1 MKELAHS
8 FTVGLP
14 NGWQTQLPGKVLDN
28 DTDKMKFVL
37 NLAAWNISNRA
48 DGQFGGPFAAA
59 VFDIRSHELVS
70 IGVNQ
75 VVPAN
80 CSLAHA
86 EAVAIALAQQ
96 QLQTYDLS
104 SVVDHTY
111 EMFASGQPCVQCFG
125 MTWWSGIQRL
135 VIGARASDIEDIAG
149 FDEGPLPADWQ
160 TLLSDRGSLPPVSV
174 VSDICRDEARQ
185 LLQNY
190 VDLGGTNYSPGL
202 S

>member
-1 MKELAHS
+1 M
-8 FTVGLP
+8 T
-14 NGWQTQLPGKVLDN
+14 
-28 DTDKMKFVL
+28 FVL
-37 NLAAWNISNRA
+37 KLAEWNISQPA
-48 DGQFGGPFAAA
+48 DGEPGGPFAAA
-59 VFDIRSHELVS
+59 IFDSHSHELIS

-96 QLQTYDLS
+96 QLATHDLS
-104 SVVDHTY
+104 SVGNRTY

-135 VIGARASDIEDIAG
+135 VIGARASDIESIAG
-149 FDEGPLPADWQ
+149 FDEGPIPADWQ
-160 TLLSDRGSLPPVSV
+160 SLLSDRGPLPPVAV
-174 VSDICRDEARQ
+174 VTDVCRKEARR

-190 VDLGGTNYSPGL
+190 VDIGGTNYTPGH
-202 S
+202 SAPTNDRNI